1 MSTIASAPVVPSA
14 TAMYPRA
21 IAMQSHANVMPQVE
35 LKPADPRALLVSVVL
50 VVAASVTT
58 VRTLPA
64 MFGLLVFVSIW
75 YVAAAR
81 RPTSLLAVL
90 RRIAPFAAIIIVL
103 NTFLVPGDA
112 LFAFAGR
119 RFASVQG
126 AHDGLFFAARLGVML
141 LSVSLLLAATDAESL
156 ARGVHDLLRRVSPS
170 MAARV
175 AFFMFLSIGFVP
187 LFVDEIRRVRMAQS
201 FRGGEL
207 KGGMLRR
214 AGSLR
219 MWLVPVLMSA
229 VRRSGELALAVE
241 LRDIRHRLV
250 ASIPSPRMRAVDIV
264 WMLLVMAALVA
275 ASTIR

>member
-14 TAMYPRA
+14 PAMYPRA
-21 IAMQSHANVMPQVE
+21 IAMQSHANVMPRVE
-35 LKPADPRALLVSVVL
+35 LKPSDPRVLLLSVML
-50 VVAASVTT
+50 VVAASITT

-64 MFGLLVFVSIW
+64 MLGLLVFVIIW
-75 YVAAAR
+75 YVTGAR
-81 RPTSLLAVL
+81 RPASLLAVL
-90 RRIAPFAAIIIVL
+90 RRILPFAAIIMVL
-103 NTFLVPGDA
+103 NALLVPGDA
-112 LFAFAGR
+112 LFHVAGR
-119 RFASVQG
+119 RIGSIQG
-126 AHDGLFFAARLGVML
+126 AHDGMFFAARLGVML

-170 MAARV
+170 IASRV

-187 LFVDEIRRVRMAQS
+187 LFADEIRRVRIAQS

-207 KGGMLRR
+207 KGSMLRR

-250 ASIPSPRMRAVDIV
+250 ASIPSPRMRAIDCF
-264 WMLLVMAALVA
+264 WLLLVIAAVVA

>member
-1 MSTIASAPVVPSA
+1 
-14 TAMYPRA
+14 MYPTRV
-21 IAMQSHANVMPQVE
+21 QSDATVMPQVG
-35 LKPADPRALLVSVVL
+35 LKPSDPRVLLLSVML
-50 VVAASVTT
+50 VVVASIAT

-64 MFGLLVFVSIW
+64 MLGLLVFVVVW

-81 RPTSLLAVL
+81 RSTSLFAVL

-170 MAARV
+170 IAARV

-187 LFVDEIRRVRMAQS
+187 LFADEIRRVRIAQS

-250 ASIPSPRMRAVDIV
+250 PSIPSPRMRAIDCF
-264 WMLLVMAALVA
+264 WLLLVVAAVVA